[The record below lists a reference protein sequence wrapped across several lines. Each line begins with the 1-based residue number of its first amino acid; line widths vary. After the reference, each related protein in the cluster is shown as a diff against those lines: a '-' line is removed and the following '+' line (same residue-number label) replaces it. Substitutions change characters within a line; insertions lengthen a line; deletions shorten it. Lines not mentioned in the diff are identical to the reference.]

1 MQNRSSRIDPNDAV
15 VLFVDLQNGIVE
27 LSKTIALDRLKKG
40 VLGLSKLAKIFG
52 MPAIISGVPGQDG
65 SAPKMIPQIAEGIG
79 DYTVHQRSTA
89 DSFRNEAIA
98 VAVKATKR
106 QTVLISGVSSEVAVQ
121 LPALSAADLGC
132 RVFVVA
138 DACGGMSER
147 TEQAAFQR
155 ISKTGGNLVSVMT
168 LAGELAGDFRS
179 TEAQAAIGVLYEMA
193 TA

>member
-1 MQNRSSRIDPNDAV
+1 MQNSSSRIDPNDAV
-15 VLFVDLQNGIVE
+15 ILFVDLQNGIVE

-52 MPAIISGVPGQDG
+52 MPAIVSGVPGQDG

-79 DYTVHQRSTA
+79 EYTVHQRSTA

-98 VAVKATKR
+98 AVVRATRR
-106 QTVLISGVSSEVAVQ
+106 QTLLISGVSTEVAVQ
-121 LPALSAADLGC
+121 LPALTAADWGY
-132 RVFVVA
+132 RVFLVA

-147 TEQAAFQR
+147 TEQAAIQR
-155 ISKTGGNLVSVMT
+155 VEKTGGNLVSVMT
-168 LAGELAGDFRS
+168 LAGELAGDFRRA
-179 TEAQAAIGVLYEMA
+179 EAQAAIGVLYEMA